1 MTCRLELNENNKV
14 KPFYVKVTDYLTKK
28 YSVQETELSAFTARL
43 LDLWKQEL
51 QAELI
56 LDKNVIPVAIHFQNE
71 KHLTAFLIKWI

>member
-1 MTCRLELNENNKV
+1 MTCRLELIENNKV
-14 KPFYVKVTDYLTKK
+14 KPFYVKVTDHLTKK
-28 YSVQETELSAFTARL
+28 HSVQETEISAFTARL

-56 LDKNVIPVAIHFQNE
+56 LDKNGSPVAIQFQNE